1 MKKIIISV
9 FLIFLASTDLSI
21 IGQNTP
27 TPGAP
32 AGVGAPPGGSD
43 KNLSEDLRKLRS
55 VELERVKREAEKSG
69 KSGSATAMTPAI
81 NSKVDTKFPEIKED
95 FEGMQISQTAII
107 KTFTTDKKIDYAL
120 IEISADNINKHAKRL
135 DSNIFVEIVKK
146 KDPATD
152 ETPKDAPEKTKS
164 MRDMIVELDN
174 AIGNFVSSK
183 IFANLRVVDPEA
195 AAKTRDDLVLIQ
207 VLSEKISAEAK
218 KLK

>member
-1 MKKIIISV
+1 MKKIIITV
-9 FLIFLASTDLSI
+9 FLIFLASADSSVF
-21 IGQNTP
+21 GQNTP

-32 AGVGAPPGGSD
+32 AGVGTPAGAGD

-69 KSGSATAMTPAI
+69 KSTTITAPAI
-81 NSKVDTKFPEIKED
+81 NSKVETKFPEIKED

-135 DSNIFVEIVKK
+135 DANIFVEIVKK
-146 KDPATD
+146 KESATD
-152 ETPKDAPEKTKS
+152 ETPKDTPEKTKS

-174 AIGNFVSSK
+174 TIGNFVTSK

-195 AAKTRDDLVLIQ
+195 ATKTRDDLVLIQ
-207 VLSEKISAEAK
+207 ELSEKIAADAK